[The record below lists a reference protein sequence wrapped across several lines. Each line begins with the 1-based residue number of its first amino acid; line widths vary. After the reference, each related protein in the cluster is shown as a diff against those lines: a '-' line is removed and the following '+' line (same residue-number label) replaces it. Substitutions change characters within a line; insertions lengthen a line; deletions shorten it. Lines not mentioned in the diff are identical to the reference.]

1 MPSARASAMHVTDR
15 PSLPARPDIGQGMG
29 TGAPGITGRADGA
42 DAGLPQPRIAFF
54 TRANQPP
61 VLRAPAIPPPATA
74 PAVRPCRRVP
84 QRSQSFLPVIE
95 V

>member
-29 TGAPGITGRADGA
+29 TGAPGITGLADG
-42 DAGLPQPRIAFF
+42 GGSQPRIAFF
-54 TRANQPP
+54 TRANQPL
-61 VLRAPAIPPPATA
+61 VLRVPAIPPPATA